1 MKSYS
6 CEHPV
11 PLDTDVSVK
20 CLILLLLGLFAA
32 PLEAGVEGT
41 VGSTDETDELPD
53 LSLLLPLE
61 AGLLGISLDAG
72 VAGTMGSTDEL
83 PDLSLLLPL
92 EAGLLAVPLA
102 AVVAGTL
109 GSTEE
114 PPGVFFSLLAVL
126 QEAELLV
133 VPLDAEGKGIG
144 RSTDKLPKL
153 LLLLI
158 VVPLE
163 VGVSCT
169 MGSVDETDEL
179 PAAGLLASV
188 VALRSK
194 PAISV

>member
-1 MKSYS
+1 MKSCS

-20 CLILLLLGLFAA
+20 CLILLLPGLFAVT
-32 PLEAGVEGT
+32 LEAGAEGT

-53 LSLLLPLE
+53 LSLLLPPE
-61 AGLLGISLDAG
+61 AGLLGISLAAG
-72 VAGTMGSTDEL
+72 VADTTGSIEEL
-83 PDLSLLLPL
+83 
-92 EAGLLAVPLA
+92 AGLFFLLLAVPL
-102 AVVAGTL
+102 
-109 GSTEE
+109 
-114 PPGVFFSLLAVL
+114 
-126 QEAELLV
+126 EAELLIV
-133 VPLDAEGKGIG
+133 ALDAEAEGKGIG